1 MRPRLERVCAGRAAM
16 TPLRRRTERRLAAAA
31 VLCLLATSACSPM
44 VHVTTAQESTGD
56 AIPGNPVQVD
66 LRVLTDAL
74 EVAISNRGEVPVD
87 VLWDEAVMV
96 DTEGNTSPVVHS
108 NIAEQWAAPDV
119 SGDVSRIPPHAMLT
133 AFLIP
138 DRSVIFER
146 GSGWYAQPLLPV
158 ECGPLRCIGYHELV
172 GRTVQLTLPMRVNGA
187 DRVMQWTL
195 RITDAIKSVRGARPP
210 EMPLYE
216 ASQQ

>member
-1 MRPRLERVCAGRAAM
+1 M
-16 TPLRRRTERRLAAAA
+16 TPLRRRTGQRLAAA
-31 VLCLLATSACSPM
+31 VVSWLLAISACSPM
-44 VHVTTAQESTGD
+44 VHVTTEQESTGD
-56 AIPGNPVQVD
+56 AIADNLVQVD
-66 LRVLTDAL
+66 LRVLTDAM
-74 EVAISNRGEVPVD
+74 EIAISNRGEVPVD
-87 VLWDEAVMV
+87 VLWDEAVLV

-108 NIAEQWAAPDV
+108 SIDEQWAAPDA
-119 SGDVSRIPPHAMLT
+119 SGDVSRIPPHATLT

-146 GSGWYAQPLLPV
+146 GSGWYAQPLLPI

-172 GRTVQLTLPMRVNGA
+172 GRTVRLTLPMRVNGA

-195 RITDAIKSVRGARPP
+195 RITDAVKSVRGGRPP
-210 EMPLYE
+210 ETPLYQ